1 VVQILRVQAVASARL
16 ALRVAVWMYLGDGGL
31 CPEKW
36 PGRDQCR
43 EFEHWRDRP
52 GAIAPRRSGRS
63 RRVLH
68 GEQHVNFHDRR
79 NELDLHRPS
88 EAMEAPDRRKSSE
101 PI

>member
-1 VVQILRVQAVASARL
+1 MISCMTVSSGPNMEGAGFASARL
-16 ALRVAVWMYLGDGGL
+16 ALRVAVCMYLGDGGL

-36 PGRDQCR
+36 LGRDQCT

-68 GEQHVNFHDRR
+68 GE
-79 NELDLHRPS
+79 
-88 EAMEAPDRRKSSE
+88 
-101 PI
+101 